1 MFDACNYFIK
11 LGYEIIIITNQS
23 GIERGYYTKKQFLK
37 LTEWMIKEFNKNGIN
52 ILKVYYCPHTP
63 DENCNCRKPNTG
75 MIDNATSDYQINLEK
90 SWLIGDKNS
99 DIKTAKNAS
108 IKNSILIKSPYN
120 KISDEKIASIT
131 ANSLFDTINIIKE

>member
-23 GIERGYYTKKQFLK
+23 GIGRGYYTKKQFSK